1 MSVDNFADKRG
12 ADHPGT
18 CETYPKANRAKFNLS
33 VTVLILAPDDIALPR
48 TDRLAA
54 LPLPNPSLRRALQSF
69 WLDFFDSDALKRH
82 RSDFLVKLCRDAKKQ
97 T

>member
-1 MSVDNFADKRG
+1 MDNFADKRG
-12 ADHPGT
+12 ADHLGT

-33 VTVLILAPDDIALPR
+33 VTVLISAPDDIALPR

-54 LPLPNPSLRRALQSF
+54 LPLPNPSLRRALRSF
-69 WLDFFDSDALKRH
+69 WLDFFDSYALKRH

-97 T
+97 A